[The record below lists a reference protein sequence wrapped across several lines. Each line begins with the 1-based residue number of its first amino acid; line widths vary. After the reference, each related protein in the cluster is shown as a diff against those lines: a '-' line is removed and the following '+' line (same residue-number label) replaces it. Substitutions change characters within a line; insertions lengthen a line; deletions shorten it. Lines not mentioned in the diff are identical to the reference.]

1 MGRNVAATMLS
12 RMAQHKEHEVLQH
25 LLQSPDPLPGID
37 LLAIDQNGDSVLSLA
52 ALRGNLA
59 LVQAIVTSASPDA
72 LAQVAWTTLQRAAAN
87 PHQSVVEYLWHV
99 LPSSATLV
107 SPSTGNSLLHE
118 AVEGGHLQLLRWLVP
133 RCTEALDVCNH
144 AGETPYLT
152 ALRHVDHASA
162 DLLIAAGASTHVCS
176 ATGDSAL
183 HYVLRFPP
191 NEDTLVDA
199 VERLLADDVRVDATN
214 HAGERPLDL
223 TSNARILE
231 LLHTEMAFRTD
242 FPLHCLVR
250 SKNLDRLD
258 AWFAAMHL
266 EHPDHAEAAIAMALT
281 TPNAHGRTPLMYA
294 ARIFDE
300 AADTNQAIYRMLP
313 HVPADAIAAKD
324 QDGKTVLDM
333 LLRRVLVCATNAH
346 GASSAPLLRVIHA
359 VCRKGH
365 VAIDFAHLPPE
376 YLHATRSLTGTAP
389 CECIGECK
397 DTASVDALP
406 GLAARRNW
414 TELRRLL
421 QEPLAADVINRTDAW
436 ARGGYSVLHHV
447 CRLGHLATLKLLLAQ
462 PHLDLD
468 VRSEMDGRTALELAT
483 EANYVKIVRRLLAA
497 GADPQVNEDLDE
509 ASLAH
514 LRFDANESQQL
525 VYDRWEL
532 AYYHRGFFLVNLP
545 NVGAVRRL
553 LAAHQ
558 TPLHVAVQLECS
570 DTTLDE
576 LCDTGIDLDAQDT
589 HGDTALMVAA
599 SIGKLKN
606 VQFLLTKDPN
616 LDLQNT
622 TGKTALMLA
631 AEQGHV
637 SIVNALLEQSAEITP
652 RDKDGLSV
660 LSLLEAWLAAQGQTV
675 DNINVPQAQCLAL
688 LQKELQVRENS
699 PEYLAKQA
707 LGMVTQS
714 VDHVFNHGGFAKAIA
729 ISAEL
734 GVTFLNDCITLR
746 RHEAEFHH
754 MESVYGRTAKDSALY
769 AVLHLDLNDADET
782 FATKKALLEHIV
794 FSRLLEIKWELFG
807 KRMYLQQLLMN
818 LLLLITMTTASFL
831 GSDETPST
839 TACLFGLSACLFVG
853 FGYWML
859 TRLEPEAL
867 WIDARYEYDGSYE
880 LDPNVVIPNLRG
892 RKHVTIMISY
902 LVPLLLTVLCSLLL
916 VVFAPY
922 LHLSVWFPTFNDL
935 MLWLTALY
943 FVYTEWQEMSVG
955 LLMYFRSHMNK
966 AQLLVYVVILVVFV
980 PIKLNWIPI
989 SPEIEFGLSGFLTL
1003 ALWVLSLQFLEVVP
1017 SASFLMPMMSDL
1029 FADIWNFFILFSV
1042 FQVGF
1047 TLTFYQLF
1055 RGMDDSLHKFGSLA
1069 QSFMTTYYVSFGELA
1084 LDSLD
1089 AFGASEEA
1097 NASMMYVATAVLMM
1111 LHVAIMVII
1120 LLNVL
1125 LAMMNKTVD
1134 GGLEKAKTQALIS
1147 YAQCILRL
1155 ETSMNLDEAGTHD
1168 LIYLKTQPDDA
1179 GDEKT
1184 PLVAPREWLN
1194 PIFTERVSKSDLRLS
1209 ELQATAL
1216 QKVAADREVWTTL
1229 MARLDATIGKE
1240 LDYLRDGFLHVQH
1253 FTSLAV
1259 TKVLAVDLKLI
1270 ETTRSQLQAIVDS
1283 ARQSRG
1289 EFRDKVLRKLE
1300 RQAGRELAKLQQQ
1313 LLRLWKPKFDKEEM
1327 NARTECILIYQM
1339 AQRSTIEAQLQTTV
1353 EAIQSDVMNAVS
1365 PQECDKT
1372 TETTALQDQVVALQA
1387 QVQMLSDKMDAM
1399 LSIMTKNQTVVGA
1412 KLA

>member
-1 MGRNVAATMLS
+1 
-12 RMAQHKEHEVLQH
+12 MAQQNENEVLQH
-25 LLQSPDPLPGID
+25 LQSPDALPAGD
-37 LLAIDQNGDSVLSLA
+37 LLALDESGDSVLSLA
-52 ALRGNLA
+52 ALRGNLP
-59 LVQAIVTSASPDA
+59 LVQAIVQSASPDT
-72 LAQVAWTTLQRAAAN
+72 LAEVAWTTLQRAVAN
-87 PHQSVVEYLWHV
+87 PHQSVVEYLWDI
-99 LPSSATLV
+99 LPDAATLK

-118 AVEGGHLQLLRWLVP
+118 AVEGGNLQLLRWLVP
-133 RCTEALDVCNH
+133 RCTDTLDVSNH

-152 ALRHVDHASA
+152 ALRHVDYASA
-162 DLLIAAGASTHVCS
+162 DLLVAAGASTHVCTM
-176 ATGDSAL
+176 TGDSAL

-191 NEDTLVDA
+191 NENTLVTA

-223 TSNARILE
+223 TSNPRILE
-231 LLHTEMAFRTD
+231 LLHTEVAFRTE

-258 AWFAAMHL
+258 AWFAAMHG
-266 EHPDHAEAAIAMALT
+266 EHSENAEAAIAAALT

-300 AADTNQAIYRMLP
+300 AAGTNQAIYRMLP
-313 HVPADAIAAKD
+313 HVPSDAIAAKD

-333 LLRRVLVCATNAH
+333 LLRRVLVCATNVH
-346 GASSAPLLRVIHA
+346 GSSSAPLLRVIHA
-359 VCRKGH
+359 VCRKGR
-365 VAIDFAHLPPE
+365 VTMDFAHLPPE
-376 YLHATRSLTGTAP
+376 YLHATRFLTGTAP

-397 DTASVDALP
+397 DTASADGLP

-436 ARGGYSVLHHV
+436 TRGGYSVLHHV
-447 CRLGHLATLKLLLAQ
+447 CKLGHCATLKQLLAQ

-483 EANYVKIVRRLLAA
+483 EANHVKIVRRLLAA

-509 ASLAH
+509 ATLAL
-514 LRFDANESQQL
+514 LRVDANESQQL

-532 AYYHRGFFLVNLP
+532 ACYHRGFFLVNLP
-545 NVGAVRRL
+545 NVGAARKL
-553 LAAHQ
+553 LAMHQ
-558 TPLHVAVQLECS
+558 TPLHVAMRLERTATS
-570 DTTLDE
+570 LDE
-576 LCDTGIDLDAQDT
+576 LCDTSIDLDAQDL
-589 HGDTALMVAA
+589 HGETALMVAA
-599 SIGKLKN
+599 ALGKRGH

-622 TGKTALMLA
+622 NGKTALMLA

-637 SIVNALLEQSAEITP
+637 AVVNALLEQSAEITP

-660 LSLLEAWLAAQGQTV
+660 LSLLERWLATQGHSP
-675 DNINVPQAQCLAL
+675 DDMSVPQAQCLAL
-688 LQKELQVRENS
+688 IQKELQVRENS

-707 LGMVTQS
+707 LGMVTMS
-714 VDHVFNHGGFAKAIA
+714 VDHVFNHGGFAEAIA
-729 ISAEL
+729 TSVDL
-734 GVTFLNDCITLR
+734 GVTFLNDCVTLR
-746 RHEAEFHH
+746 RHEAEFYH
-754 MESVYGRTAKDSALY
+754 MEAVYGRTSKDSALH
-769 AVLHLDLNDADET
+769 AVLHLDLSDADET
-782 FATKKALLEHIV
+782 FAARKTLLEHIV
-794 FSRLLEIKWELFG
+794 FRRLLEIKWELFG

-831 GSDETPST
+831 GSDEAPST
-839 TACLFGLSACLFVG
+839 TACLFGLSASLFVG

-867 WIDARYEYDGSYE
+867 WIDARYEYDHSYE
-880 LDPNVVIPNLRG
+880 LDPSIVIPNLRA
-892 RKHVTIMISY
+892 RKQVTILISY
-902 LVPLLLTVLCSLLL
+902 LVPVVLTVVCSLFL
-916 VVFAPY
+916 VVFASY
-922 LHLSVWFPTFNDL
+922 LHVTVWFPTFNVG

-943 FVYTEWQEMSVG
+943 FVYTEWQEMNVG
-955 LLMYFRSHMNK
+955 LLTYFRSHMNK
-966 AQLLVYVVILVVFV
+966 AQLLVYVSILYLFV
-980 PIKLNWIPI
+980 PIKLNWINAAD
-989 SPEIEFGLSGFLTL
+989 EIEFGLSGFLTL

-1029 FADIWNFFILFSV
+1029 FKDIWNFFILFSV

-1055 RGMDDSLHKFGSLA
+1055 RGMDDSLHKFGSLG
-1069 QSFMTTYYVSFGELA
+1069 QSFMTTYYVSFGQLA
-1084 LDSLD
+1084 IDSLD
-1089 AFGASEEA
+1089 AFGASEEVDA
-1097 NASMMYVATAVLMM
+1097 PMMYVATALLMM

-1155 ETSMNLDEAGTHD
+1155 ETSMNLDADGTHD
-1168 LIYLKTQPDDA
+1168 LIYLHTQPDDA
-1179 GDEKT
+1179 GEEGT

-1194 PIFTERVSKSDLRLS
+1194 PVFTERVSKVYLSLS
-1209 ELQATAL
+1209 ELQATEL
-1216 QKVAADREVWTTL
+1216 QRVAADREAWTML
-1229 MARLDATIGKE
+1229 MARFDATIDKE
-1240 LDYLRDGFLHVQH
+1240 LDYLRDSFLHVQH

-1259 TKVLAVDLKLI
+1259 LNVLAVDLKLI
-1270 ETTRSQLQAIVDS
+1270 ETARALLQAIVDS

-1289 EFRDKVLRKLE
+1289 QFRDKVLGKLE
-1300 RQAGRELAKLQQQ
+1300 MQVGRELAKLQQQ

-1339 AQRSTIEAQLQTTV
+1339 AQRSTIEAQLKTTV
-1353 EAIQSDVMNAVS
+1353 EAIQSDMAHAVAPKHAAKAS
-1365 PQECDKT
+1365 ETAELQE
-1372 TETTALQDQVVALQA
+1372 EVAALKA
-1387 QVQMLSDKMDAM
+1387 QVQMLSEKMDAM
-1399 LSIMTKNQTVVGA
+1399 LSLLTKGPSVGA
-1412 KLA
+1412 